1 MPNPGF
7 ANPREMGVYRAPG
20 PLSQNIPPS
29 GIGNMPSFALSQ
41 LARPEYSQGQAP
53 QKRQHNFQLPPIRDQ
68 GPPAGL
74 ISQRDNRSGRVD
86 IGSLLEKP
94 NPRQSPSN

>member
-1 MPNPGF
+1 MIRSNYRYQQTPQQQVYAQNLGPLFMPNPGF

-41 LARPEYSQGQAP
+41 LARPEYSQG
-53 QKRQHNFQLPPIRDQ
+53 
-68 GPPAGL
+68 
-74 ISQRDNRSGRVD
+74 
-86 IGSLLEKP
+86 
-94 NPRQSPSN
+94 